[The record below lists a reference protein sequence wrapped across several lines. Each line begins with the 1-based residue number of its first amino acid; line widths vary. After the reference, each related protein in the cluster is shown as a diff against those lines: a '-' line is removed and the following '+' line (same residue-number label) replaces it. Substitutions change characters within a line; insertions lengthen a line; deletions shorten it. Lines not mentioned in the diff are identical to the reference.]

1 MVVSV
6 TSRLNFPTKHWYLT
20 RSTKGNIDK
29 CKFLT
34 IGDEGDDDNEGK
46 VKVPV
51 LVTRLDSWACTSLG
65 MDSFHFK

>member
-20 RSTKGNIDK
+20 LSTKGNIDK

-51 LVTRLDSWACTSLG
+51 LVHDWIPALARV
-65 MDSFHFK
+65 